1 MQNTGW
7 LTYQELSG
15 GAAVRFS
22 EELARRRAHRPTRG
36 SPQIRWVAK
45 LDGMY
50 SRMYISRMP
59 KSYSIA
65 SARAKLANIVD
76 EVEAGSEVELT
87 RRGKKVAV
95 VVSAARYARLR
106 GERVAFMTAYQT
118 FRTNHDLA
126 EAGLGPSWARELR
139 QRDVGR
145 PVKM

>member
-1 MQNTGW
+1 
-7 LTYQELSG
+7 
-15 GAAVRFS
+15 
-22 EELARRRAHRPTRG
+22 
-36 SPQIRWVAK
+36 
-45 LDGMY
+45 
-50 SRMYISRMP
+50 MYIIWMS

-65 SARAKLANIVD
+65 SARARLANIVD

-95 VVSAARYARLR
+95 VMSAARYARLR
-106 GERVAFMTAYQT
+106 GERVAFMTAYET

-126 EAGLGPSWARELR
+126 EAGLGPNWARELR